1 MILKL
6 APKNFVIL
14 LLFSPIFM
22 WAHNGNISEYKL
34 DQCSDFISINAVLPW
49 TIKKALDKKHP
60 KVYTKISQKQYEE
73 WLREYFAENLLLISD
88 AEKKLNII
96 EITPLETKHSDHLAY
111 NILFEP
117 GNILRV
123 KNTVMFDFSE
133 KHQNHMVFKSFPGNF
148 EKTFTHNDKELILNQ
163 NFSLSNL
170 SFVLSG
176 FAAIVLIIGI
186 FFAYKR

>member
-6 APKNFVIL
+6 VLKKLNIL
-14 LLFSPIFM
+14 LLLLPISI

-34 DQCSDFISINAVLPW
+34 DQCSDYISINAVFPW
-49 TIKKALDKKHP
+49 TIKKALDKRHP

-73 WLREYFAENLLLISD
+73 WLQEYLIENLLIISD
-88 AEKKLNII
+88 DEKKLNII
-96 EITPLETKHSDHLAY
+96 ELNALETEHSDHLAY

-123 KNTVMFDFSE
+123 KNTVMLDFST
-133 KHQNHMVFKSFPGNF
+133 KHKNHMVFKSFPGNF
-148 EKTFTHNDKELILNQ
+148 EKTFTENDNELILNQ

-176 FAAIVLIIGI
+176 LAAVVLIVGI
-186 FFAYKR
+186 FIAFKR

>member
-6 APKNFVIL
+6 VLKKLNIL
-14 LLFSPIFM
+14 LLLLPISI

-34 DQCSDFISINAVLPW
+34 DQCSDYISINAVFPW
-49 TIKKALDKKHP
+49 TIKKALDKRHP

-73 WLREYFAENLLLISD
+73 WLQEYLIENLLIISD
-88 AEKKLNII
+88 DEKKLNII
-96 EITPLETKHSDHLAY
+96 ELNALETEHSDHLAY

-123 KNTVMFDFSE
+123 KNTVMLDFST
-133 KHQNHMVFKSFPGNF
+133 KHKNHMVFKSFPGNF
-148 EKTFTHNDKELILNQ
+148 EKTFTENDNELILNQ

-176 FAAIVLIIGI
+176 FAAVVLIAGI
-186 FFAYKR
+186 FIAFKR